1 MCITAK
7 YQRGFAGYGPGTT
20 TKNYRCSASSA
31 ADNGMCITTK
41 YQRGFAGYGPSITTK
56 YYRCSVRRAAGY
68 GPGITTN
75 YQRGFAGWSARAS
88 RMTSEPFHQ
97 GGNLFVRARRSV

>member
-1 MCITAK
+1 MRGAAGYGLGTTTK

-20 TKNYRCSASSA
+20 TKSYRCSASSA
-31 ADNGMCITTK
+31 ASNGMCITAK
-41 YQRGFAGYGPSITTK
+41 YQRD
-56 YYRCSVRRAAGY
+56 
-68 GPGITTN
+68 
-75 YQRGFAGWSARAS
+75 FAGWRARAS